1 MEKKFLVIRN
11 ESDERVL
18 NELFK
23 DGWNI
28 KSWNIVNNE
37 SQFLLEKPTSHNV
50 AETMT
55 TPVSDE
61 VNEVTI
67 ELNDDTDAFVVS
79 FNEYAVNRK
88 FRVRKVIL
96 DNSHLKKII
105 LKRQLEQSKLHLLS
119 IPFTV
124 NGSTI
129 WCGSS
134 WFAGDRRFTGE
145 SYIEDSINVHL
156 DSGFKLKNILYDDG
170 VMEFI
175 KEDRGN

>member
-67 ELNDDTDAFVVS
+67 ELDDPDAFIAE

-88 FRVRKVIL
+88 FRVYKVTL
-96 DNSHLKKII
+96 NNLQLKKVT
-105 LKRQLEQSKLHLLS
+105 LRRQLEQSKLHLLS

-124 NGSTI
+124 DGSTI

-175 KEDRGN
+175 KEDRRN

>member
-50 AETMT
+50 AETIA
-55 TPVSDE
+55 TPVSDDAD
-61 VNEVTI
+61 EVTI
-67 ELNDDTDAFVVS
+67 ELNDDTAAFVVS

-88 FRVRKVIL
+88 FRVHKVIL
-96 DNSHLKKII
+96 DNFHLKKII
-105 LKRQLEQSKLHLLS
+105 LRRQSRLCPFST
-119 IPFTV
+119 PFTV
-124 NGSTI
+124 NESTI
-129 WCGSS
+129 WCEST
-134 WFAGDRRFTGE
+134 WFAGNGRRVGE

>member
-1 MEKKFLVIRN
+1 
-11 ESDERVL
+11 
-18 NELFK
+18 
-23 DGWNI
+23 
-28 KSWNIVNNE
+28 
-37 SQFLLEKPTSHNV
+37 
-50 AETMT
+50 MT

-67 ELNDDTDAFVVS
+67 ELSDDPAAFIAE

-88 FRVRKVIL
+88 FRVYKVTL
-96 DNSHLKKII
+96 NNLQLKKVT
-105 LKRQLEQSKLHLLS
+105 LRRQLEQSKLHLLS

>member
-50 AETMT
+50 AETIA

-67 ELNDDTDAFVVS
+67 ELGDDPAAFIAE
-79 FNEYAVNRK
+79 FNEYAVNRE
-88 FRVRKVIL
+88 FRVYKVTL
-96 DNSHLKKII
+96 NNLQLKKVT
-105 LKRQLEQSKLHLLS
+105 LRRQLKQSKLHLLS

-124 NGSTI
+124 DGSTI